1 MNVYLFP
8 TSYLLVY
15 FAIMPNHFSGI
26 IILNEDDASIIGANV
41 VRARDF

>member
-8 TSYLLVY
+8 TSYLFVY
-15 FAIMPNHFSGI
+15 FVIMPNRFYGI
-26 IILNEDDASIIGANV
+26 IILNEDDESIIGENV